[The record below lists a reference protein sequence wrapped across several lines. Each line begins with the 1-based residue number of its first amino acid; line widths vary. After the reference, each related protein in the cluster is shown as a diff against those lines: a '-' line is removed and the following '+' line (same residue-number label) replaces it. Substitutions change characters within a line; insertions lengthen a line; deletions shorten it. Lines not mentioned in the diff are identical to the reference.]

1 MAVGVAF
8 VDILGDTSRAPA
20 QIERDMN
27 RALAVV
33 SDEID
38 PVTIQSAVENGTEA
52 DLRREFNADIR
63 AINAAIDRV
72 RVRADLD
79 PDTRQTLTRQLRE
92 TAAQLRASRSELE
105 VRVAERPVVEST
117 VEAVTT
123 AVRVAEAV
131 APPIEIETRV
141 DNDTLVSA
149 ARHLTGIGAAATG
162 ALKGVGLLG
171 AGVLGLGAGVQTV
184 AGLVAVLEAVAP
196 AAAVGA
202 TAAVGLGL
210 AIGTVKLATAG
221 VSDAITAAFD
231 PKKAKN
237 LTESLKG
244 LAPSAREFVLA
255 LQGLKPELKD
265 IQQGVQ
271 GRFFE
276 GFGTELQD
284 LAKSTLPAVRAALF
298 DTASTFN
305 LMGKSAAQTAAS
317 LGESGVLGS
326 ALRSASNSLRDL
338 VNLPGVGVN
347 VFGKLAAAA
356 GPSLE
361 KIAQAASA
369 AGDKLNAKV
378 NGAFESG
385 GLQKAIAQAITL
397 LGQLGTVASNV
408 FYIVGSVFSA
418 ADAGGGGLI
427 NTLVKVTDALAGA
440 FEDPSFTGGLNQLF
454 SVVGQLSSAAVSLLI
469 PALKIVAQV
478 FSALAP
484 GVSVLIDAL
493 KAGLQPVIAALGP
506 VLVSAGQ
513 AVTQLLMALSP
524 LLPVIG
530 LLISKIGPVLVPIL
544 NTLSLEFQ
552 KAAPLIAQFATM
564 LGSFLGPILDQ
575 IPTLIQPFL
584 DAFTQMITLL
594 FPVALQL
601 LQELQPSLAQLT
613 QSFVDIATAL
623 APVLTQLADL
633 AVKALQ
639 PLLPLIPP
647 IIGLVGQ
654 LAGILAG
661 ELARQIETI
670 VVPALRGLSQ
680 LLNGDVDGAIHSFRD
695 VAVGVAEEV
704 VRQFITLP
712 YKITVAFAGLGAKL
726 FDIGTDLIGSLV
738 KGIIS
743 KIPGLQETLS
753 TITKMI
759 PEWKGPES
767 VDKTLLTPAGRAI
780 MQSLVAGL
788 DDGTGTLQSRLSGI
802 TRMIGGLQPSMN
814 GISFSNG
821 TAPRSAASAFA
832 GTGPTLTPQTTPMVT
847 QVFIGD
853 RELTDIVDTRI
864 VASDQAQSRGIRI
877 GTRR

>member
-1 MAVGVAF
+1 
-8 VDILGDTSRAPA
+8 
-20 QIERDMN
+20 MN

-162 ALKGVGLLG
+162 ALRGVGLLG

-184 AGLVAVLEAVAP
+184 GSLVALLEAVAP

-284 LAKSTLPAVRAALF
+284 LAKSALPAVRAALF

-305 LMGKSAAQTAAS
+305 LMGKSAAQTATS
-317 LGESGVLGS
+317 LAESGVLGS
-326 ALRSASNSLRDL
+326 ALRSASNSLRSL
-338 VNLPGVGVN
+338 VNLPGIGVN
-347 VFGKLAAAA
+347 IFGKLASAA

-361 KIAQAASA
+361 RIAQAASA

-378 NGAFESG
+378 NNAFESG
-385 GLQKAIAQAITL
+385 ALQKAIDGAVTILGDLLRVVGNVGKTFGEVFKAANSTGTSLVQTL
-397 LGQLGTVASNV
+397 LTITDSLAKAFASPAVQSGLQALFSTISTLSTVGAP
-408 FYIVGSVFSA
+408 
-418 ADAGGGGLI
+418 L
-427 NTLVKVTDALAGA
+427 LVMAL
-440 FEDPSFTGGLNQLF
+440 
-454 SVVGQLSSAAVSLLI
+454 SVVGQTLT
-469 PALKIVAQV
+469 
-478 FSALAP
+478 ALAP
-484 GVSVLIDAL
+484 GVKTVVEAL
-493 KAGLQPVIAALGP
+493 GAGLRPIISALGP

-584 DAFTQMITLL
+584 DAFTQMITML

-613 QSFVDIATAL
+613 QSFLDIATAL

-633 AVKALQ
+633 SIKALQ

-661 ELARQIETI
+661 ELARQIETV